1 MHSKGGDE
9 NDRNNR
15 INRINSCL
23 EENQIR
29 PMVYRTVQI
38 TQSRMNIA
46 AFFMSQPLL
55 FILVTFAINNIDYGK
70 RDQQTNQYLDKRQ
83 GS

>member
-1 MHSKGGDE
+1 
-9 NDRNNR
+9 
-15 INRINSCL
+15 
-23 EENQIR
+23 
-29 PMVYRTVQI
+29 
-38 TQSRMNIA
+38 
-46 AFFMSQPLL
+46 MSQPLL